1 MTQLIDE
8 CKVMALMNDMLVQSM
23 IIRDITQSK
32 PSRHNTKYIRRVAE
46 AKPTRRRILELGSGA
61 GGWTKIMHKLSEEYG
76 NPPLDVGWILVE
88 NFMWMNESWT
98 ETKQGSN
105 WPTTKEELRED
116 VKDMIPHAILENI
129 YDHSVSQ
136 LISDKEFNNCY
147 NNNISF
153 MRIDVSA
160 TFQEIEHFIH
170 HNLDDDAMI
179 IIDDTRMNCGVERIY
194 LLFELLRNNLGYPV
208 WLGEKESMLCK
219 NPDKAKFYSN
229 WLAEALKEK
238 NYNIYW
244 NQELK
249 VFFGIDCY
257 FTTTT
262 PFNVF
267 AVKAKE

>member
-1 MTQLIDE
+1 MTPEIIDE
-8 CKVMALMNDMLVQSM
+8 CKVMAEMNDMLVQSM

-32 PSRHNTKYIRRVAE
+32 P
-46 AKPTRRRILELGSGA
+46 TRSRILELGSGG
-61 GGWTKIMHKLSEEYG
+61 GGWTKIIHKLSEEFG
-76 NPPLDVGWILVE
+76 NPPLDVGWTLVE
-88 NFMWMNESWT
+88 NFMWMEDNY
-98 ETKQGSN
+98 QGD
-105 WPTTKEELRED
+105 WPTTKEELGEA

-129 YDHSVSQ
+129 YDHSVTQ
-136 LISDKEFNNCY
+136 LIADKEFNNWY

-153 MRIDVSA
+153 MRIDCSA
-160 TFQEIEHFIH
+160 TYQEIEHLIK

-179 IIDDTRMNCGVERIY
+179 IIDDTRMNCGIERIY

-208 WLGEKESMLCK
+208 WFGEKESMLCK

-244 NQELK
+244 NQEYK

-262 PFNVF
+262 PFNIFVSQ
-267 AVKAKE
+267 VKE